1 MARRT
6 ALDALTDT
14 VLILDDQ
21 DRVVDCNPAARA
33 LFDITGGVT
42 GVPVT
47 AVLEPVD
54 GDVRPALTAADGRET
69 EAAVRTDGEQRH
81 LLCSS
86 SHIGDDG
93 RRGRVVICYDVT
105 ERREREAELERTNE
119 QLDQFAS
126 VVSHDLRNPLTV
138 AIGRL
143 EMARAEHDSDHLAAV
158 AAAHERM
165 ETLIADVL
173 TLAREGKSVSEMRP
187 VSLATLAAEC
197 WGDVETKGA
206 RVVTETDRVVRADRS
221 RLQQLLEN
229 LLRNAVEHGGE
240 DVTVTI
246 GDLPDGFYVAD
257 DGPGIPT
264 AAREQVFAAGYSTTD
279 AGTGLGLNI
288 AQQIA
293 HAHDW
298 EIRVT
303 ESDGGGARFELTG
316 VEFVR

>member
-1 MARRT
+1 
-6 ALDALTDT
+6 
-14 VLILDDQ
+14 
-21 DRVVDCNPAARA
+21 
-33 LFDITGGVT
+33 
-42 GVPVT
+42 
-47 AVLEPVD
+47 
-54 GDVRPALTAADGRET
+54 
-69 EAAVRTDGEQRH
+69 
-81 LLCSS
+81 
-86 SHIGDDG
+86 
-93 RRGRVVICYDVT
+93 
-105 ERREREAELERTNE
+105 
-119 QLDQFAS
+119 
-126 VVSHDLRNPLTV
+126 
-138 AIGRL
+138 
-143 EMARAEHDSDHLAAV
+143 
-158 AAAHERM
+158 M

-197 WGDVETKGA
+197 WADVETKGA

-229 LLRNAVEHGGE
+229 LIRNAVEHGGE

-264 AAREQVFAAGYSTTD
+264 AAREQVFSAGYSTTD
-279 AGTGLGLNI
+279 TGTGLGLNI